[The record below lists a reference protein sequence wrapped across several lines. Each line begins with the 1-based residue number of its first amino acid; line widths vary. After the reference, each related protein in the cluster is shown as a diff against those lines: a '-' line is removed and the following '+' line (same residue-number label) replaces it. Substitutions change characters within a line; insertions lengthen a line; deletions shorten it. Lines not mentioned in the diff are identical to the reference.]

1 MSTFFEKNAAILKNY
16 IRLSTEPG
24 ARADYVQGGGGNT
37 SCKFDDRL
45 MAIKASGFKLSQITE
60 NNAYAVLDYASIVD
74 FYQNTDPK
82 TLEDVEGAGSSA
94 ARSAIIQVEGLPQ
107 LRPSVEAGFHSLLSK
122 YVLHTHPVYANL
134 ATCSLEGREIVAK
147 ALADASYSF
156 GFVPY
161 INPGANLTFAIGA
174 EQKRVSES
182 TGSRPG
188 AIFMQNHGFIATHD
202 DLDTCIAIHEE
213 VNALI
218 AAAFNITSADFP
230 EIRIGEV
237 KAGDKILYVSQSPWM
252 KSIAADPRYD
262 LKYFC
267 TDSLYPDQLVFL
279 NGNMEIVDG
288 DLPEDSKDWPRNK
301 CTIYRGSGAVV
312 YNCGRDEAQTI
323 EETLIAVTF
332 ITTTIEKNGCKV
344 VTMSESGKDFIAG
357 WESEQY
363 RKTLVSGKG

>member
-37 SCKFDDRL
+37 SCKFDERL

-74 FYQNTDPK
+74 FYRNTDPK
-82 TLEDVEGAGSSA
+82 TLEDVEAAGSSA
-94 ARSAIIQVEGLPQ
+94 AKSAIQQVEGLPQ

-134 ATCSLEGREIVAK
+134 ATCSLEGRDIAAE
-147 ALADASYSF
+147 ALSGVRYSF

-161 INPGANLTFAIGA
+161 INPGANLTFAIAA
-174 EQKRVSES
+174 EQQRVLEA

-188 AIFMQNHGFIATHD
+188 AIFMQNHGLIATHD
-202 DLDTCIAIHEE
+202 DLDTCLAIHTE
-213 VNALI
+213 VNELLAK
-218 AAAFNITSADFP
+218 AFNVTAADFP
-230 EIRIGEV
+230 EIGLLEV
-237 KAGDKILYVSQSPWM
+237 NAGDKSLFVSQSPWM
-252 KSIAADPRYD
+252 KVIAADSRYD
-262 LKYFC
+262 INYFC

-288 DLPEDSKDWPRNK
+288 VLPEDNKDWAKNK
-301 CTIYRGSGAVV
+301 CTIYRQSGSVI
-312 YNCGRDEAQTI
+312 YSCGRDEAQTI

-332 ITTTIEKNGCKV
+332 ITTTIEKNGYKV
-344 VTMSESGKDFIAG
+344 VPMSESGKDFIEG

-363 RKTLVSGKG
+363 RKTLVGGKS